1 VIGGT
6 GKFSGITG
14 SGEYYNPNLPI
25 KADDKALRGAVS
37 NRISWKLP

>member
-1 VIGGT
+1 MIGGT